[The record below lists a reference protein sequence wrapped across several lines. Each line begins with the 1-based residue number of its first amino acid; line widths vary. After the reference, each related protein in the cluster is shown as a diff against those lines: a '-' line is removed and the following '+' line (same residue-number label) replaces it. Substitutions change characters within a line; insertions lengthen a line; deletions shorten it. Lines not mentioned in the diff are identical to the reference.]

1 MEENGNITDSD
12 NSDNSNISDND
23 SDISDNLRSL
33 IPLDVFYIRLEDNLK
48 CFSFQW
54 IRQFVS
60 Y

>member
-33 IPLDVFYIRLEDNLK
+33 TPLDVFYIRLEYNLK
-48 CFSFQW
+48 
-54 IRQFVS
+54 
-60 Y
+60 

>member
-1 MEENGNITDSD
+1 MEENGNITDSN

-48 CFSFQW
+48 CFSFQ
-54 IRQFVS
+54 
-60 Y
+60 